1 MAHSPD
7 IRSIWSWAFYDW
19 ANSAFAMVVI
29 TGFFPL
35 AFKQYW
41 AQEIPATES
50 TYYLGLTNSVAS
62 LIVAMLS
69 PLLGAVADQL
79 GKRKGFL
86 MIAACLG
93 IVATSALYGV
103 AQGQWQLAALLYLI
117 AIIGFSGGN
126 LFYDSLLCVVAP
138 KQQVDRI
145 SALGFGLGYLGGGLL
160 FAANV
165 WIVLHP
171 TDFGF
176 ATSIDAMLCAFV
188 LTAIWWLLFSVPL
201 VLFVREPKSAGK
213 KASAGIQDAVRQLLT
228 TIKQIPKLP
237 HTFIFLL
244 GYWLYIDG
252 VDTIV
257 RMATDYGLAIGLEF
271 SDLISALL
279 VTQFIGFPAAIAF
292 GRIGERLGAKRG
304 ILIAIGIYIL
314 VTIYSYWMHTAW
326 QFYLLAGVIGLVQG
340 GVQALSRSLYTRL
353 IPADQTAEFFGFYNM
368 VGKFAAVIGPLLV
381 GWTALLTGDH
391 RVAILSVLVLFIAGA
406 SLLIRVNVKEGARQA
421 RLMEPQY

>member
-1 MAHSPD
+1 MAQSPD
-7 IRSIWSWAFYDW
+7 KRSIWSWAFYDW

-41 AQEIPATES
+41 AESLPATES
-50 TYYLGLTNSVAS
+50 TYYLGLTNSAAS
-62 LIVAMLS
+62 LIVALFS
-69 PLLGAVADQL
+69 PLLGAIADQL
-79 GKRKGFL
+79 GRRKGFL

-93 IVATSALYGV
+93 IVATSTLYGV
-103 AQGQWQLAALLYLI
+103 AQGQWQLAAVLYLI

-126 LFYDSLLCVVAP
+126 LFYDSLLCVVSP

-160 FAANV
+160 FAVNV

-176 ATSIDAMLCAFV
+176 AASIDAMLCAFV
-188 LTAIWWLLFSVPL
+188 LTAIWWLLFSIPL
-201 VLFVREPKSAGK
+201 ILFVKEPHSSGK
-213 KASAGIQDAVRQLLT
+213 NASKGIRDAYRQLLT

-237 HTFIFLL
+237 HTFMFLL

-271 SDLISALL
+271 SNLISALL
-279 VTQFIGFPAAIAF
+279 LTQFIGFPAAIAF
-292 GRIGERLGAKRG
+292 GRIGERIGAKRG

-314 VTIYSYWMHTAW
+314 VTVYSYWMHAAW

-381 GWTALLTGDH
+381 GWTALVTGDH

-406 SLLIRVNVKEGARQA
+406 CLLVRVNVVEGARQA
-421 RLMEPQY
+421 GLVERRY